1 MKNNKISDL
10 KYYIKDLVIDY
21 KIGDIEKNNL
31 DTLINE
37 IRDKNKANAYI
48 SENLLSYL
56 KESVQKIQYAYNQP
70 IKENKYKEDNI
81 PTYEIKKFTK
91 KDIKKWA
98 NSEHSKENINKKE
111 FLIEMLAITDIVN
124 ELICYHRMREVQI
137 ILILIILNSEE
148 NRGLFGQI
156 KTGEGKSTI
165 VSTLAVI
172 KALQLKHVDVLS
184 SSIVLAKRD
193 TEKKIILQSF

>member
-111 FLIEMLAITDIVN
+111 FLIEM
-124 ELICYHRMREVQI
+124 
-137 ILILIILNSEE
+137 
-148 NRGLFGQI
+148 
-156 KTGEGKSTI
+156 
-165 VSTLAVI
+165 
-172 KALQLKHVDVLS
+172 
-184 SSIVLAKRD
+184 
-193 TEKKIILQSF
+193 